1 MSSDSLIT
9 EPSFTFRSITPQD
22 NPAIAFVIRQVSA
35 EYGLTADK
43 GYSVADPTL
52 DTLCQVY
59 QSPRSHYWVLEIDG
73 KVVGGAGIA
82 PLDGEEGVCELQKM
96 YFLPQTRGKGL
107 AAKLAELCFQ
117 FARQQGFSKC
127 YLETTD
133 ELTEAISLYQKLGFQ
148 QISQPLGNTGH
159 TDCEVRMLKE
169 L

>member
-1 MSSDSLIT
+1 MSADLNSPET
-9 EPSFTFRSITPQD
+9 AFHFRSITPND
-22 NPAIAFVIRQVSA
+22 NSGIASVIRQVSA

-59 QSPRSHYWVLEIDG
+59 QKPHSHYWVLEFEG
-73 KVVGGAGIA
+73 KIVGGAGIA
-82 PLDGEEGVCELQKM
+82 PLEGEVGICELQKM
-96 YFLPQTRGKGL
+96 YFLPEARGKGL
-107 AAKLAELCFQ
+107 AAKLAGTCFQ
-117 FARQQGFSKC
+117 FSRQQGFSHC

-133 ELTEAISLYQKLGFQ
+133 ELVEAIVLYKKLGFK
-148 QISQPLGNTGH
+148 QISKPLGNTGH